1 LRSGLEGLAI
11 LLIAALLLPLYTS
24 ISLALEPSTSIES
37 NLPASQTQP
46 RTQAPQSNAYKF
58 VTLALPVK
66 LLRNLVGVSIKSIVA
81 SPCYDDTLV
90 IVPYVL
96 PKRFMRSFMPSLNA
110 TVLLPDLGDGVLTED
125 DVLILEVPIPI
136 GRATSARCGWAVH
149 VAKSGLRERY
159 LVTLRQGMQVTTE
172 KGLEALQNP
181 ITIAIYFDKN
191 QSRKSL
197 IYGIPFD
204 VEALKTLSKALGVQ
218 LPEQPRLVH
227 DFNATEIIE
236 TENAWNNWLK
246 NIRSRVAV
254 EANNIARTLTATYE
268 RRAGF
273 VYDPL
278 SDRVVAEIEFKE
290 VEKAAYQQL
299 KDVYQ
304 QAYLID
310 GGGGPSQLYDFTFII
325 GHRTRVSYSTKNIY
339 LGYNV
344 YSIAIYVRANSTT
357 TSTAYLGI
365 DVRLID
371 TDTKSVVWSNSYSY
385 SLGPQ
390 PQDIYIFPSIPFD
403 TTRRFNITIT
413 FRWSGGAQPYI
424 IHSTLKIHK
433 VWDKMPIE
441 QTVKGYQI
449 LSVGIATLRNPWS
462 GELPL
467 GCQRARASDML
478 DQSVYGLTTM
488 KQGIIIYS
496 PIKAVSI
503 DASLLNGLFYDPW
516 SKTSPVLY
524 IDICI
529 RNPYS
534 NSVSGTINIKINGVT
549 YASQSLTVYPLPPF
563 GYAGFTLLL
572 GANPVKG
579 HGHIIT
585 IEHNFPP
592 YVELYIDAV
601 IEYRYAPEVWKET
614 SYYTWFGRSTA
625 WFKLYLPQHGPISTV
640 YKSALV
646 VEAGPFAYDFVRS
659 QGFRVRYLV
668 TSENIS
674 NAKILGVTLAFKP
687 ASSYPDT
694 RPSCNITTAKGT
706 RYDKY
711 VGLATTAV
719 GLMATGIDIAT
730 YLGIAIPEPVSKGI
744 SLAAFVSKILYKALV
759 ESKTLTQSPDEFYVC
774 TWSPGINSYVTI
786 EMHISISYDQKV
798 PDTTYYIR
806 LAANG
811 AWALKPITINMP
823 MYSYNT
829 QIYRSYHEV
838 YPGFYG
844 RDPVWDMI
852 YYS

>member
-1 LRSGLEGLAI
+1 MEGLAI
-11 LLIAALLLPLYTS
+11 LLTVALLLLLYTS
-24 ISLALEPSTSIES
+24 ISPALEPSTFTGT
-37 NLPASQTQP
+37 NLQTQP
-46 RTQAPQSNAYKF
+46 RTQAPQSNAYEF

-66 LLRNLVGVSIKSIVA
+66 LLRNLVGVSITSIVA
-81 SPCYDDTLV
+81 SPCHDDTIG

-96 PKRFMRSFMPSLNA
+96 PKRFMRSFTPSLNA
-110 TVLLPDLGDGVLTED
+110 TVLLPDFGDGVLTED

-149 VAKSGLRERY
+149 AVKSGLRERY
-159 LVTLRQGMQVTTE
+159 LVTLGQGMQVATE

-181 ITIAIYFDKN
+181 ITIAIYFDRN
-191 QSRKSL
+191 QSRRSL
-197 IYGIPFD
+197 IYDIPFD

-218 LPEQPRLVH
+218 LPKQPRLVH

-236 TENAWNNWLK
+236 AENAWNNWLK
-246 NIRSRVAV
+246 NIRSRVAA
-254 EANNIARTLTATYE
+254 EANSIARTLTATYE

-278 SDRVVAEIEFKE
+278 SDRVVVEIESKE

-299 KDVYQ
+299 KDVYP

-339 LGYNV
+339 LGYN
-344 YSIAIYVRANSTT
+344 IRNATIYVRASSTT

-365 DVRLID
+365 DVRVID
-371 TDTKSVVWSNSYSY
+371 TNTKSVVWSNSYSY

-390 PQDIYIFPSIPFD
+390 PQDIYISPSIPFD

-413 FRWSGGAQPYI
+413 FRWSRGAQPYI

-441 QTVKGYQI
+441 QTARGYQI
-449 LSVGIATLRNPWS
+449 LSVGIATLRDPWS
-462 GELPL
+462 GRLPL
-467 GCQRARASDML
+467 GCQRAKASDML

-592 YVELYIDAV
+592 YVELYIDAI

-614 SYYTWFGRSTA
+614 SYSIWYRLSTA
-625 WFKLYLPQHGPISTV
+625 WFKLYLPQHDPISTE
-640 YKSALV
+640 YKSALA
-646 VEAGPFAYDFVRS
+646 VEAAPFAYDFVRS

-674 NAKILGVTLAFKP
+674 NAKILGVTLAIKP
-687 ASSYPDT
+687 ASRYPDGS
-694 RPSCNITTAKGT
+694 PSCDIVSAKGT
-706 RYDKY
+706 QYEQY
-711 VGLATTAV
+711 IGLATTLAASASTGVEIATLV
-719 GLMATGIDIAT
+719 GLT
-730 YLGIAIPEPVSKGI
+730 IPEPVSKGL
-744 SLAAFVSKILYKALV
+744 SLTSLILSILYTSSV
-759 ESKTLTQSPDEFYVC
+759 ESKVLTKSPDGFYVC
-774 TWSPGINSYVTI
+774 TWSPGINSYKTI
-786 EMHISISYDQKV
+786 EMQIGITYYQII
-798 PDTTYYIR
+798 PDTTYYIK
-806 LAANG
+806 LTANDV
-811 AWALKPITINMP
+811 WSLKPITINIP
-823 MYSYNT
+823 MYSYLT
-829 QIYRSYHEV
+829 QIKPSYDEV

-844 RDPVWDMI
+844 RDPVRDMI
-852 YYS
+852 YS

>member
-1 LRSGLEGLAI
+1 
-11 LLIAALLLPLYTS
+11 
-24 ISLALEPSTSIES
+24 
-37 NLPASQTQP
+37 
-46 RTQAPQSNAYKF
+46 
-58 VTLALPVK
+58 VK
-66 LLRNLVGVSIKSIVA
+66 LLRNLVGVSIESIVA
-81 SPCYDDTLV
+81 SPCHDDTIV

-110 TVLLPDLGDGVLTED
+110 TVLLPDFGDGVLTED

-149 VAKSGLRERY
+149 AVKSGLRERY
-159 LVTLRQGMQVTTE
+159 LVTLGQGMQVATE

-181 ITIAIYFDKN
+181 ITIAIYFGRN
-191 QSRKSL
+191 QSRGSL

-204 VEALKTLSKALGVQ
+204 VEALKTLSEALGVQ
-218 LPEQPRLVH
+218 PPEQPRLVH
-227 DFNATEIIE
+227 DFNAAEIIE
-236 TENAWNNWLK
+236 AENAWNNWLK
-246 NIRSRVAV
+246 NIRSRVAA

-278 SDRVVAEIEFKE
+278 SDRVVVEIESKE

-299 KDVYQ
+299 KGVYP

-339 LGYNV
+339 LGYNI
-344 YSIAIYVRANSTT
+344 YNATIYVRANSTT

-365 DVRLID
+365 DVRVID
-371 TDTKSVVWSNSYSY
+371 TNTKSVVWSNSYSY

-390 PQDIYIFPSIPFD
+390 PQDIYISPSIPFD

-413 FRWSGGAQPYI
+413 FRWLPAFPAQVSGGAQPYI

-441 QTVKGYQI
+441 QTARGYQI
-449 LSVGIATLRNPWS
+449 LSVGIATLRDPWS
-462 GELPL
+462 GRLPL
-467 GCQRARASDML
+467 GCQRAKASDML

-488 KQGIIIYS
+488 KQGVIIYS
-496 PIKAVSI
+496 PTKAVSI

-524 IDICI
+524 IDICV

-592 YVELYIDAV
+592 DVELYIDAV

-614 SYYTWFGRSTA
+614 SYYTWNKLYTA
-625 WFKLYLPQHGPISTV
+625 WFKLYLPQHNPISTV
-640 YKSALV
+640 YKSSLA
-646 VEAGPFAYDFVRS
+646 VEAPAFVYGS
-659 QGFRVRYLV
+659 QGQGFRIGYLV

-674 NAKILGVTLAFKP
+674 NAKILGVTLAIKP
-687 ASSYPDT
+687 ASSYPDAS
-694 RPSCNITTAKGT
+694 PSCDIVSAKGT
-706 RYDKY
+706 QYEQY
-711 VGLATTAV
+711 IGLATTLTGLASTGVEIATLV
-719 GLMATGIDIAT
+719 GL
-730 YLGIAIPEPVSKGI
+730 AIPEPISKGL
-744 SLAAFVSKILYKALV
+744 SLAAFVSKILYTASV
-759 ESKTLTQSPDEFYVC
+759 ESKVLTKSPDGFYVC

-786 EMHISISYDQKV
+786 EMQINIMYHKII

-806 LAANG
+806 LVANG
-811 AWALKPITINMP
+811 VWALKPITINMP
-823 MYSYNT
+823 MYSDA
-829 QIYRSYHEV
+829 QILNSYHEV

-844 RDPVWDMI
+844 RDPVKDMI
-852 YYS
+852 YS

>member
-110 TVLLPDLGDGVLTED
+110 TVLLPDFGDGVLTED

-159 LVTLRQGMQVTTE
+159 LVTLGQGMQVATE

-218 LPEQPRLVH
+218 PPEQPRLVH
-227 DFNATEIIE
+227 DFNAAEIIE
-236 TENAWNNWLK
+236 AENAWNNWLK

-304 QAYLID
+304 QAYLVD
-310 GGGGPSQLYDFTFII
+310 GGGGPSQFYDFIFII
-325 GHRTRVSYSTKNIY
+325 QHRTRVSYSTKNIY

-449 LSVGIATLRNPWS
+449 LSVGIAALRNPWS

-488 KQGIIIYS
+488 SQGIYS
-496 PIKAVSI
+496 PIRAVSI
-503 DASLLNGLFYDPW
+503 DATLLNGLFYDPW

-534 NSVSGTINIKINGVT
+534 NSVSGTINIKVDGVT
-549 YASQSLTVYPLPPF
+549 YASQSLTVYPLPSF

-572 GANPVKG
+572 DANPVKG

-601 IEYRYAPEVWKET
+601 IEYQYAPEVWKET
-614 SYYTWFGRSTA
+614 SYYTWHKLCTA
-625 WFKLYLPQHGPISTV
+625 WFKLYLPQHDPTATI
-640 YKSALV
+640 YKSALA
-646 VEAGPFAYDFVRS
+646 VEAPAFVYGS
-659 QGFRVRYLV
+659 QGRGFRIRYLV

-674 NAKILGVTLAFKP
+674 NAKILGVTLAIKP
-687 ASSYPDT
+687 ASRYPDGS
-694 RPSCNITTAKGT
+694 PSCDIVSAKGT
-706 RYDKY
+706 QYEQY
-711 VGLATTAV
+711 IGLATTLAGLASTGVEIATLV
-719 GLMATGIDIAT
+719 GLT
-730 YLGIAIPEPVSKGI
+730 IPEPVSKGL
-744 SLAAFVSKILYKALV
+744 SLTSLILSILYTASV
-759 ESKTLTQSPDEFYVC
+759 ESKVLTKSPDGFYVC
-774 TWSPGINSYVTI
+774 TWSPGINSYKTI
-786 EMHISISYDQKV
+786 EMQINIMYHQII
-798 PDTTYYIR
+798 PDTTYYIK
-806 LAANG
+806 LTANDV
-811 AWALKPITINMP
+811 WALKPITISMP
-823 MYSYNT
+823 MYSDT
-829 QIYRSYHEV
+829 QILNSYHEV

-844 RDPVWDMI
+844 RDPVKDMI
-852 YYS
+852 YS